1 MPAMTDPRPAPT
13 VRRLLDDARGRIDP
27 AEAGLL
33 LAHALGR
40 TRGWLFAH
48 GSDAVEAAAA
58 ATFDAL
64 VARREAGE
72 PVAYLCG
79 QRGFW
84 TLDLAVTPDTLI
96 PRPETELLVE
106 LALARLPRGR
116 EAHVADLGTGSG
128 AIALALASERPRA
141 RVLATD
147 ASAAALAVAH
157 ANAGRLGLGNV
168 EFRRGDWYEA
178 LPGLRFDLIASNP
191 PYIAADD
198 PHLAQGD
205 LRHEPLSALASGADG
220 LVAIRAIVAG
230 AAAHLLPGGWLLL
243 EHGWTQGAAVREL
256 LEAGGFCEVGTQ
268 RDLEE
273 RDRVSLGRRPA
284 SQPG

>member
-1 MPAMTDPRPAPT
+1 MPAMTDPRPVPT
-13 VRRLLDDARGRIDP
+13 VRSLLDSARGRIAPD
-27 AEAGLL
+27 EAGLL
-33 LAHALGR
+33 LAHVLGQS
-40 TRGWLFAH
+40 RGWLFAH
-48 GSDAVEAAAA
+48 DSDAIEAGAEAR
-58 ATFDAL
+58 FEVL
-64 VARREAGE
+64 LARREGGE

-106 LALARLPRGR
+106 LALARLPRDR
-116 EAHVADLGTGSG
+116 ELHIADLGTGSG

-147 ASAAALAVAH
+147 ASPGALGVAR
-157 ANAGRLGLGNV
+157 ANAGRLGLGNL
-168 EFRRGDWYEA
+168 EFRRGDWFDA

-198 PHLAQGD
+198 PHLVQGD
-205 LRHEPLSALASGADG
+205 LRYEPPGALASGADG
-220 LVAIRAIVAG
+220 LDAIRTIVAG

-256 LEAGGFCEVGTQ
+256 LEAAGLSEVSTH

-273 RDRVSLGRRPA
+273 RDRVSLGRSAGLR
-284 SQPG
+284 G

>member
-168 EFRRGDWYEA
+168 VPIVFSQAGSVRGIDPAKAITAVSVAGYLGYLA
-178 LPGLRFDLIASNP
+178 SPPLIGYLSDLA
-191 PYIAADD
+191 
-198 PHLAQGD
+198 D
-205 LRHEPLSALASGADG
+205 LRLALLILAPLMLG
-220 LVAIRAIVAG
+220 I
-230 AAAHLLPGGWLLL
+230 LLI
-243 EHGWTQGAAVREL
+243 
-256 LEAGGFCEVGTQ
+256 GT
-268 RDLEE
+268 RH
-273 RDRVSLGRRPA
+273 VK
-284 SQPG
+284 